1 MNKSVESAL
10 NFAVSLR
17 DLPDAAAVVAS
28 LAAFGQQFGWGTVA
42 IGTMPQSNNGQL
54 PPFFYA
60 NWPDWFHEAYV
71 AERLVEV
78 DPIVKFASTAR
89 NAANWD
95 EIAAAGGSENG
106 GGRMFDVTKDYGWR
120 NGLAVPILGRG
131 GYRAIG
137 SFAGVAPDNS
147 PTEQHLLH
155 LAVILAHDQL
165 RDLHANGAPA
175 SLPQL
180 TPREREVLKWLVA
193 GKTNWEISEILVI
206 SERTVHF
213 HVNRLRQKL
222 AAANRAQIAA
232 IAISRGLVAL

>member
-42 IGTMPQSNNGQL
+42 IGTMPQSNNGHL

-60 NWPDWFHEAYV
+60 NWPGWFQEAYV

-89 NAANWD
+89 NAANWA

>member
-1 MNKSVESAL
+1 MNKSVESAFD
-10 NFAVSLR
+10 FAMRLR

-28 LAAFGQQFGWGTVA
+28 LAGFGEQFGWGTVA
-42 IGTMPQSNNGQL
+42 IGTLPQSNNGQL
-54 PPFFYA
+54 PAFFYA
-60 NWPDWFHEAYV
+60 NWPSWFQEAYV

-89 NAANWD
+89 SAANWG
-95 EIAAAGGSENG
+95 EIAASGGSENG
-106 GGRMFDVTKDYGWR
+106 GGRMFDVTRDYGWH

-137 SFAGVAPDNS
+137 SFAGVAPDNG
-147 PTEQHLLH
+147 PTEQRLLQ

-165 RDLHANGAPA
+165 RDLHTGGDPA
-175 SLPQL
+175 LLHQL
-180 TPREREVLKWLVA
+180 THREREVLKWLVA

-213 HVNRLRQKL
+213 HVNRLRHKL

-232 IAISRGLVAL
+232 IAISRGLVGL